1 MNKQEIIECILDNK
15 EIIYLVAVLLTLIF
29 LLVSHVKYATAL
41 QSCTAKIEQYKQDEP
56 KLDVGEGGFDTWES
70 NLVPNG

>member
-1 MNKQEIIECILDNK
+1 MNRQDVIKCILDNK
-15 EIIYLVAVLLTLIF
+15 EIIYLITVLLTLIV
-29 LLVSHVKYATAL
+29 LLVVNVKYATAL
-41 QSCTAKIEQYKQDEP
+41 QSCTAKVEQYKQDEP